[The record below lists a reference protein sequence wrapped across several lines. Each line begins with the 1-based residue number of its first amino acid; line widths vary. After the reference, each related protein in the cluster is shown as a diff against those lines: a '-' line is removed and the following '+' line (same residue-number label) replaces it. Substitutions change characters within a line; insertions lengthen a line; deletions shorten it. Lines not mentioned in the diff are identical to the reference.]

1 MLESRIMHNPA
12 MTRPVDKSVDN
23 FSGQPVD
30 NFPAVD
36 KLWITFAAKKP
47 QKELTGVYISEN
59 EFTGVC
65 IFRKLKKPGCVFYTP
80 FRYSFAINTKV

>member
-1 MLESRIMHNPA
+1 M
-12 MTRPVDKSVDN
+12 DN

-30 NFPAVD
+30 NFSAVD

-47 QKELTGVYISEN
+47 QKELTGVCISEN

-65 IFRKLKKPGCVFYTP
+65 IFRKLKKPGCVFFSSKKGP
-80 FRYSFAINTKV
+80 VAWPWSRVATKLFLKMN